1 MMDVLRILIAPLVW
15 LASFSAVYGLHG
27 LLCGHGI
34 EGDAFGAISLPRLLM
49 VASYALAILLQV
61 ALLAALYSSRFG
73 SASAFVRFVSRATGW
88 VGLVSTVW
96 TLVPAITVSSCF

>member
-61 ALLAALYSSRFG
+61 ALLAALYSSR
-73 SASAFVRFVSRATGW
+73 SASAFERFVSRATGW

-96 TLVPAITVSSCF
+96 TLMPAITVSSCF